1 MLSTD
6 EILSPQA
13 LLLHHFQRADVTHEN
28 LYVYKQG
35 TPFEVYVTLETAPLT
50 AQDYFELALK
60 TEVEVNQTKIADGEI
75 QEFYQELAADLP
87 TAAVSHQNLLLAI
100 KKAEAVFFMKTK
112 QANKIYHAKL
122 LKIDVEATPKLAQEF
137 LQDML
142 TEVDAAIEQQGD
154 LIRNA
159 IVTYGN
165 EKRKLEKALESHTLF
180 EKVINFKGTPR
191 SLFVS
196 NLLIDAA
203 MAGHVWSSVVIKAQ
217 LREIKLC
224 HGLSIWLP
232 RKLLA
237 HELYK
242 LKVDLEKD
250 HDGFYY
256 RTESPEHAQ
265 KIIEVLFSTDKLLL

>member
-1 MLSTD
+1 MLSSE
-6 EILSPQA
+6 EILSPHE
-13 LLLHHFQRADVTHEN
+13 LLLHHFQRADVMQKN
-28 LYVYKQG
+28 LYVYKKG
-35 TPFEVYVTLETAPLT
+35 TLFEVYVTLDEVPQT

-60 TEVEVNQTKIADGEI
+60 TEVEVNQTKIADNEI
-75 QEFYQELAADLP
+75 QEFYQELSAEMP
-87 TAAVSHQNLLLAI
+87 TAAVLHQNLLLTI

-112 QANKIYHAKL
+112 QANKIYHEKL
-122 LKIDVEATPKLAQEF
+122 LKIDVEANSKLAQEF

-142 TEVDAAIEQQGD
+142 FEVDAAIVLQGD

-159 IVTYGN
+159 IVTYGI
-165 EKRKLEKALESHTLF
+165 EKRKLEKANESHTLF
-180 EKVINFKGTPR
+180 EKVINFKSTPR

-217 LREIKLC
+217 LREIKLRS
-224 HGLSIWLP
+224 GQSIWLP

-242 LKVDLEKD
+242 LKADLEKD

-265 KIIEVLFSTDKLLL
+265 KISENLFSSQECLL